1 MLTGQGFALI
11 SLRDMEVRSQE
22 PEARMARDRS
32 RRKRAKF
39 CSGVV
44 SENKILL
51 WGEYRS
57 HVQGAVAHLPA
68 GVAESLFSNLNWVP
82 VHS

>member
-1 MLTGQGFALI
+1 
-11 SLRDMEVRSQE
+11 
-22 PEARMARDRS
+22 MARDRS

-57 HVQGAVAHLPA
+57 HVARGCGYLPA
-68 GVAESLFSNLNWVP
+68 GVAGSLFSNLNWVP